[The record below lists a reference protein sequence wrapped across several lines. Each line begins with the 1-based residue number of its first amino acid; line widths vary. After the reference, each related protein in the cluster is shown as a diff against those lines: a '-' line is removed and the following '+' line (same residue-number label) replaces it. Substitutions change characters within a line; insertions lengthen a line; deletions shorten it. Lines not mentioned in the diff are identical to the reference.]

1 MLAAGVTVN
10 FSPIASISSHIF
22 IQKINK
28 LALLFLPVLLL
39 GFTVGWRVVN
49 FKARNSR
56 KKITSN
62 NKAINKILR
71 LEI

>member
-1 MLAAGVTVN
+1 MLSAGVTVS
-10 FSPIASISSHIF
+10 FSPIASISSHSF
-22 IQKINK
+22 IQKINN
-28 LALLFLPVLLL
+28 LILLFLPVLLL

-71 LEI
+71 LER